1 METSS
6 LLPLAAV
13 LVPVATAAI
22 IVLTRRI
29 PAVRDASLVVGAVAT
44 FAVVA
49 ATGRMVLAGEVPTTV
64 LGELLPGLEV
74 TLAADGMGMVFAAL
88 ASFLWVLAGSYAI
101 GYMRGDNASNQT
113 RFYAFYSLCLST
125 AFGVAFAGDLLTF
138 FIAYELLTVTTYPL
152 VTHKGDAKALAAGR
166 TYLGYLLSGGAL
178 VLLAMVIVYASTG
191 TLAFTAGGFVAGTMG
206 TTLTIVVFLL
216 FAVGFGTKAGLLG
229 LHPWLPGAMV
239 APTPVSAL
247 LHAVAVVKGGVFA
260 FGRFLGFVM
269 GPAAFAGLDV
279 QQLLSLFAALT
290 IVVASIIA
298 LRQDHLKRRLAY
310 STIAHLAYIV
320 LGFSL
325 LSASGFEGSL
335 LHILNHGV
343 AKITLFFAAGAIHI
357 AAHKDHVSE
366 LDGIGRRMPFTML
379 AFALASFSL
388 AGLPPAGGFL
398 SKFTLVTGALEAEQ
412 FLLAGVMVGSGLFTA
427 GYLFPIVY
435 RAFFRPEPGEA
446 PTPAGPA
453 PAVPATPATPATA
466 PTAPTATVAPAGAPA
481 GAPGATAVLT
491 GPGDDRSEVH
501 AGTGD
506 ADADHTHDGHADAD
520 HDSRHTH
527 DAHDAEGAHD
537 DHDSHHAHADHGEAA
552 ATMVVPIV
560 ITGVLSVVLG
570 LGDWTGLYAL
580 AAEVAAAV
588 MGGAP

>member
-13 LVPVATAAI
+13 LVPVATAAV
-22 IVLTRRI
+22 IVVTRRA

-49 ATGRMVLAGEVPTTV
+49 ATGSRVLAGEVPTTV

-101 GYMRGDNASNQT
+101 GYMRGDKARNQT

-178 VLLAMVIVYASTG
+178 VLLALVIVYASAG
-191 TLAFTAGGFVAGTMG
+191 TLTFTAGGFVAGTMG

-216 FAVGFGTKAGLLG
+216 FAIGFGTKAGLLG
-229 LHPWLPGAMV
+229 LHRWLPGAMV

-279 QQLLSLFAALT
+279 QQLLSLAAAIT

-366 LDGIGRRMPFTML
+366 LDGIGRRMPFTMV

-435 RAFFRPEPGEA
+435 RAFFRPERGPAPDPASTAPELPASSPAAPAAATAPTGPGGGTAVLTAPGEA
-446 PTPAGPA
+446 PADGD
-453 PAVPATPATPATA
+453 
-466 PTAPTATVAPAGAPA
+466 AGA
-481 GAPGATAVLT
+481 
-491 GPGDDRSEVH
+491 DRLVH
-501 AGTGD
+501 AQGGPVD
-506 ADADHTHDGHADAD
+506 HDGADDGHDGH
-520 HDSRHTH
+520 
-527 DAHDAEGAHD
+527 
-537 DHDSHHAHADHGEAA
+537 HAHVEHGEAA
-552 ATMVVPIV
+552 ASMVVPIV
-560 ITGVLSVVLG
+560 LTGVLSIILG

-588 MGGAP
+588 TGGAP